1 MSRQA
6 IPSPIDIITAF
17 EKYNVHITDT
27 GAHLLVE
34 RITEVLKAGG
44 LYSLHT
50 LSDNRGIS
58 MILMDSA
65 DGIIDQS
72 MFRTLAAKDKRWK
85 VPEIEWLNRLME
97 PYNRRFSVEQSNN
110 LRRMIKEN
118 INLGGSWEAVIGN
131 GHVTILFYD
140 MFNETS
146 MTIKVI

>member
-1 MSRQA
+1 MRQT
-6 IPSPIDIITAF
+6 IPSPIEIISAF
-17 EKYNVHITDT
+17 EKFNVHITDT
-27 GAHLLVE
+27 GAHLLCL
-34 RITEVLKAGG
+34 RIEEVLKAGG

-50 LSDNRGIS
+50 LSGNRGIS

-85 VPEIEWLNRLME
+85 VPENAWLMRLME
-97 PYNRRFSVEQSNN
+97 PYNRTITVDQANN
-110 LRRMIKEN
+110 LRRMIQEN
-118 INLGGSWEAVIGN
+118 INIGGSWEAVIGN